1 MTAPQTTIP
10 RPTSAHP
17 EPVEG
22 PRATPRLNRQPST
35 IRTPGWQPLEDLIP
49 ADLLKAEARHWATR
63 IGVTLR
69 EVHVR
74 PMARKWASCSSRGRL
89 TFSHDLLRQ
98 PAPFRTEVIVHELV
112 HLKVPNHGRLFR
124 ALVRAYLGRPVA
136 NGLRAKEAA
145 LP

>member
-1 MTAPQTTIP
+1 MSKDPAP
-10 RPTSAHP
+10 RPAFAP
-17 EPVEG
+17 DP
-22 PRATPRLNRQPST
+22 PPCQ
-35 IRTPGWQPLEDLIP
+35 TPGWEPLEDLIP

-74 PMARKWASCSSRGRL
+74 PMPRKWASCSSSGRL

-124 ALVRAYLGRPVA
+124 ALVRAYLGRPGA